1 MQMLLRTSGG
11 EMQKEPFA
19 SHAVRF
25 INQFN
30 CMSFSDQQRAC
41 PASCIINTSSLGAL
55 EETME
60 CSVRYV
66 RIDGKDVYGYG
77 PSQRTWRYD
86 LRIGPSNRH
95 ISTFNSQRRC
105 QASSPLQQDTTSSTL
120 LEPGSEVPTRPLPAV
135 SAYFSYFPKKAVTK
149 RRGQYERW
157 VPDVAAVRMRFS
169 TYANNE
175 FAKCMVYPCEEQLSA
190 DPCTM
195 IVMETSVDSRKSAKA
210 SALTVAFV
218 TVLLAWAS
226 SNFGALTNKLVIVP
240 LDNMTAMVRGL
251 MADPMAKM
259 SEETDNVGADS
270 ETKSIAASLIKL
282 STMLQI
288 AFGEAGGDIIKSNLN
303 SATKVNALIP
313 GKRIQGVYGFC
324 DVRSF
329 TDCTECLEE
338 EVMIFVNRI
347 ADIVHRSVSENEGAP
362 NKNVGDAFQVASS
375 CLLKRIPF
383 VCA

>member
-1 MQMLLRTSGG
+1 
-11 EMQKEPFA
+11 
-19 SHAVRF
+19 
-25 INQFN
+25 
-30 CMSFSDQQRAC
+30 
-41 PASCIINTSSLGAL
+41 
-55 EETME
+55 
-60 CSVRYV
+60 
-66 RIDGKDVYGYG
+66 
-77 PSQRTWRYD
+77 
-86 LRIGPSNRH
+86 
-95 ISTFNSQRRC
+95 
-105 QASSPLQQDTTSSTL
+105 
-120 LEPGSEVPTRPLPAV
+120 
-135 SAYFSYFPKKAVTK
+135 
-149 RRGQYERW
+149 
-157 VPDVAAVRMRFS
+157 
-169 TYANNE
+169 
-175 FAKCMVYPCEEQLSA
+175 
-190 DPCTM
+190 M